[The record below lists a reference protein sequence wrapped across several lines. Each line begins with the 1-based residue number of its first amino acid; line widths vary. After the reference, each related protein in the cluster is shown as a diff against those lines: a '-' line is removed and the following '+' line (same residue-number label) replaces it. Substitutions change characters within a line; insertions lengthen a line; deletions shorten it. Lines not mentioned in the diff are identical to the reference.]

1 MSGNE
6 TKYGSI
12 GKGFMSM
19 DGLNRGPTMAK
30 LIQIEDIKKYNEDIL
45 KEKIE
50 QGEIELEELIM
61 WFNEHVNRFVKDNRS
76 TNEIAVNK
84 FIKTSV
90 FEMQE
95 KERQIDSLKKELQ
108 STQDTSIDINM
119 YLGHG
124 SKTRRR
130 RRKKSKKGKG
140 KTAKGRVCAC
150 CKRHRCKCKTRKN
163 KKKMCGCCK
172 RRKCRCNR
180 KTKRRR

>member
-6 TKYGSI
+6 TKHDSI
-12 GKGFMSM
+12 GKGFVSM
-19 DGLNRGPTMAK
+19 DGRHRGPTMAK
-30 LIQIEDIKKYNEDIL
+30 LIQIEELKKHNEDIL
-45 KEKIE
+45 KEEIE
-50 QGEIELEELIM
+50 QGEIELEELIIL
-61 WFNEHVNRFVKDNRS
+61 FNENVNMFVKDNRS
-76 TNEIAVNK
+76 TNEGVVKK

-95 KERQIDSLKKELQ
+95 KERQIERLKKTLQ
-108 STQDTSIDINM
+108 QSQHTSINIGM

-180 KTKRRR
+180 KTKHRR